1 MPSTATITTSD
12 ITDFVPLTVI
22 KSAVMDA
29 MFAVWRGHL
38 IAVDPSTSTAAA
50 VQTYD
55 VGSSDHRWRYLYGT
69 LAPSVVSTTGAM
81 TIAIT
86 HDVVLMNCTAQTNT
100 GSLPTAV
107 GHVGLLTV
115 KNIGTGG
122 FSAFLDGSGSEKIDN
137 TITVNLVDGESTT
150 LVSDNANWWSI

>member
-1 MPSTATITTSD
+1 MPLTATIGAMY
-12 ITDFVPLTVI
+12 IFAPLTVI
-22 KSAVMDA
+22 KSAEVNTN
-29 MFAVWRGHL
+29 FGNLRGHL
-38 IAVDPSTSTAAA
+38 IAIEPSASAAA
-50 VQTYD
+50 TPQTYD
-55 VGSSDHRWRYLYGT
+55 IGSSDHRWRYLYGT

-122 FSAFLDGSGSEKIDN
+122 FSAFLDGNGSEKIDN
-137 TITVNLVDGESTT
+137 TLTVNLVDGESTT